1 MFVSL
6 LPHPSDF
13 RRRPKHRCL
22 RLESL
27 ECRELLTAVPPKVT
41 AVNFS
46 SSQWN
51 SAYVSYL
58 QTQGLGTNGY
68 SIPAGNNQTKTLP
81 WSNLNQIRITFDQD
95 VHVKAGDLSVSG
107 TNTTAY
113 AFSDFSYESSSWTAT
128 WTLASNL
135 TKDKILL
142 DLDGDGMTPVHNAE
156 GQLLDGAWID
166 GTSSFPS
173 GDGNPG
179 TDFQFRVNILP
190 ADTDK
195 SNLVTNSDST
205 AVGLRI
211 GKSIGVTGYLYNYD
225 LDGSGTITYSDYS
238 FAYAHVGNTLP
249 TGSPAGLSN
258 DAPTTISVGN
268 IGLNTNAAD
277 TIFGLRDLFL
287 DQEDSINNLTFSITS
302 NTNTSLFTSVT
313 ISQGQLVLA
322 LTPDTE
328 GNAAITIRAT
338 DSGGLFVET
347 TIYLNVADTLIWIPN
362 DNPPEITD
370 FIGVENPDGSWT
382 FSGTVSD
389 IDQEVAGMVVT
400 FGGVLENYGFIAIV
414 HEDGTFSLTENFPGL
429 ITGTASARTFDA
441 LGMAS
446 DETLYFV
453 LV

>member
-1 MFVSL
+1 
-6 LPHPSDF
+6 
-13 RRRPKHRCL
+13 
-22 RLESL
+22 
-27 ECRELLTAVPPKVT
+27 
-41 AVNFS
+41 
-46 SSQWN
+46 
-51 SAYVSYL
+51 
-58 QTQGLGTNGY
+58 
-68 SIPAGNNQTKTLP
+68 
-81 WSNLNQIRITFDQD
+81 
-95 VHVKAGDLSVSG
+95 
-107 TNTTAY
+107 
-113 AFSDFSYESSSWTAT
+113 
-128 WTLASNL
+128 
-135 TKDKILL
+135 L